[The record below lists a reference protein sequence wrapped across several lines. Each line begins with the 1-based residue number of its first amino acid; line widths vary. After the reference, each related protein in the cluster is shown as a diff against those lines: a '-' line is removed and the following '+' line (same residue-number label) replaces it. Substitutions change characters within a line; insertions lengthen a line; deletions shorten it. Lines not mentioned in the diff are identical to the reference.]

1 MGFFNKLKGKVKKIE
16 NKNLLEAVV
25 AGCVW
30 ASAADGTIDD
40 SEIAKMMEVIECNP
54 GLKHFGPEIGKTVS
68 EMSKAFSASIQ
79 VGRTQAM
86 RKIRTVVGNDQ
97 DCEDVVAAILSV
109 VAADGKIG
117 TEEEKV
123 VQAIAKELRV
133 DLNQFA

>member
-30 ASAADGTIDD
+30 ASASDGIIDD
-40 SEIAKMMEVIECNP
+40 SEIAKIMEVIECNP
-54 GLKHFGPEIGKTVS
+54 GLKHFGPEIGKIVS
-68 EMSKAFSASIQ
+68 EMIKAFSASIQ